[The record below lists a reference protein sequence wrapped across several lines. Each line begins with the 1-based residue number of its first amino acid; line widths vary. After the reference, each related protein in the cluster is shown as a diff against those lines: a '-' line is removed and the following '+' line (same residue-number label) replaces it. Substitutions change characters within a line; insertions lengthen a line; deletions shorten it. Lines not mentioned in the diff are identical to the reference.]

1 MRRQTGRWGSGVGIE
16 GRVHSEGRKREERAL
31 GREKKHE
38 GEREKKHK
46 KQRHRDYEDSKK
58 NRDQY

>member
-38 GEREKKHK
+38 GEREKNT
-46 KQRHRDYEDSKK
+46 RNRDTETTRIQK